1 MKTQIIAVSI
11 LAGLVFSARAT
22 IITHDPYSMAQ
33 NAVHEVINIVK
44 YAGTQIKTTETA
56 LNTLRT
62 YEQQVVQLAR
72 LGNPAA
78 LRALPGVSTVAELY
92 GTGQQLMYNYQSWQ
106 QYLNP
111 QRYQGDMNYILS
123 SYRQP
128 NWQGYS
134 TYSGYNVAPSQGL
147 YQFDTARYN
156 IAQAGSDELKQ
167 LEQQRQRLEQQRDVA
182 MQSLQ
187 SASTDAQVKKY
198 HGVLDG
204 LNGALAEIGA
214 RANEVAHRVAI
225 KAQQINAGQQVYS
238 ASQAEQRAAAAY
250 KGIDTDLQALPAD
263 NFREMHL
270 WSGR

>member
-128 NWQGYS
+128 NWQ
-134 TYSGYNVAPSQGL
+134 
-147 YQFDTARYN
+147 
-156 IAQAGSDELKQ
+156 
-167 LEQQRQRLEQQRDVA
+167 
-182 MQSLQ
+182 
-187 SASTDAQVKKY
+187 
-198 HGVLDG
+198 
-204 LNGALAEIGA
+204 
-214 RANEVAHRVAI
+214 
-225 KAQQINAGQQVYS
+225 VYS